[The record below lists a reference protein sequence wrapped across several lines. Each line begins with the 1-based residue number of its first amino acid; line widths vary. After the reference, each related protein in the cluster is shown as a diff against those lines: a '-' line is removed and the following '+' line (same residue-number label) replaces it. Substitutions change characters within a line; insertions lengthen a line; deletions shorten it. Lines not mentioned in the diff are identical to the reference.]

1 MFWSQIVNWN
11 PGSGTGLEPLLLLLF
26 AIFIEAYIGEARLVF
41 KFVLHPVVLIGRLIG
56 MLDRKLN
63 REKRSNMDRAVR
75 GFITVLVVC
84 TVVGAVGAGV
94 DWVSRNHPFGWII
107 ELLLI
112 ISLIAQRGLFNAV
125 RKVGVA
131 LRDASLEDARGEVS
145 HIVGRDPAQL
155 DQHGV
160 ARAAIESLAE
170 NFSDGVIAP
179 LFWYVIFGFPGM
191 IVYKAI
197 NTMDSMIGYKNER
210 YRAFGFSAA
219 RIDDIV
225 NYIPARLTGLL
236 FVLAAIFTPHASP
249 GSALRIMFK
258 DASKHRSVN
267 AGWPEGAMAGALDIA
282 IAGPRRYPDRLV
294 KDPWIGTGTAQVTHK
309 DIKRALYLYAVA
321 GLIAA
326 AIIGGVAVARM
337 LWLA

>member
-11 PGSGTGLEPLLLLLF
+11 PGSGSGLEPLLLLLF
-26 AIFIEAYIGEARLVF
+26 GIFIEAYIGEARLIY
-41 KFVLHPVVLIGRLIG
+41 KFVPHPVVLMGRLIG
-56 MLDRKLN
+56 MLERKLN

-84 TVVGAVGAGV
+84 TVVGAIGAGI
-94 DWVSRNHPFGWII
+94 DWASRNHQFGWII
-107 ELLLI
+107 ELMLI
-112 ISLIAQRGLFNAV
+112 ISLIAQRALFNAV
-125 RKVGVA
+125 RKVGIA
-131 LRDASLEDARGEVS
+131 LRDGSLEDARGEVS

-155 DQHGV
+155 DSHGV
-160 ARAAIESLAE
+160 ARAAVESLAE

-179 LFWYVIFGFPGM
+179 LFWYVIFGLPGM
-191 IVYKAI
+191 MVYKAI

-225 NYIPARLTGLL
+225 NFVPARLTGLL
-236 FVLAAIFTPHASP
+236 FMLAAIFTPQASP
-249 GSALRIMFK
+249 GGALRIMFR

-267 AGWPEGAMAGALDIA
+267 AGWPEGAVAGALNIA

-294 KDPWIGTGTAQVTHK
+294 KDPWIGSGTAQLTHL
-309 DIKRALYLYAVA
+309 DIKRALYLYVVA

-326 AIIGGVAVARM
+326 AMITGIAILRM
-337 LWLA
+337 MWLT